1 MNLLLMGYSTR
12 SMAMS
17 ALKGGYRV
25 QTLDYFGDW
34 DQKSIAPN
42 LSLKRD
48 LDLPYNGAN
57 LIKAS
62 ERMRF
67 DAISYSSDLE
77 NQPETVAALARRARL
92 IGNQPGTLVRV
103 KDWALLQSCCRQ
115 FSLPFPATLPAGGA
129 HLAHPG
135 AGWLAKPAKGGGG
148 KGIRIWR
155 GEPLA
160 SNYILQ
166 TRLYGQSASA
176 AFVADGKRA
185 RLLGLTEQLIGLDQF
200 NAKPFQWCGNIFPL
214 SLSAEQIKSV
224 VKQVKRIIE
233 ILAQCFGLKG
243 CCGLDFILLDSPDK
257 GLTVW
262 PLEVNPR
269 FTGAME
275 LLDMAGEAVF
285 DKHVKACLGQLPSA
299 ADEPGAVDQFLGKGI
314 VYAPYDLR
322 FDDTSNWL
330 AKQRRDIPHPGE
342 SIGRGSPICS
352 ILAKGRTREQCWKNL
367 IKSAGQVVREGRAVK
382 PGLAPIPQSPREAVA
397 WQACP

>member
-1 MNLLLMGYSTR
+1 MNLLLMGYSAR

-48 LDLPYNGAN
+48 LALPYSGAN
-57 LIKAS
+57 LVKAS
-62 ERMRF
+62 ERLRF

-77 NQPETVAALARRARL
+77 NQPETVAALARGSRV
-92 IGNQPGTLVRV
+92 IGNQPGTLARV
-103 KDWALLQSCCRQ
+103 KDWALLHSCCRQ
-115 FSLPFPATLPAGGA
+115 FSLPFPATLPAGKA
-129 HLAHPG
+129 HLARPG

-148 KGIRIWR
+148 KGIRVWR
-155 GEPLA
+155 GESLG

-166 TRLYGQSASA
+166 ARLSGQSASA
-176 AFVADGKRA
+176 AFVADGRRA
-185 RLLGLTEQLIGLDQF
+185 HLLGLTEQLIGLAQF

-214 SLSAEQIKSV
+214 YLGAEQIKTV
-224 VKQVKRIIE
+224 VSQVKRITK
-233 ILAQCFGLKG
+233 LLTRYFGLRG

-275 LLDMAGEAVF
+275 LLDLAGGSVF
-285 DKHVKACLGQLPSA
+285 DKHLKACLGPLPRDSYEPSA
-299 ADEPGAVDQFLGKGI
+299 EGQFLGKGI

-330 AKQRRDIPHPGE
+330 AQQRRDIPHPGE

-352 ILAKGRTREQCWKNL
+352 VLAKGRTREQCWESL
-367 IKSAGQVVREGRAVK
+367 TRSAAQVVREGRAVK
-382 PGLAPIPQSPREAVA
+382 SDLAPVAENSRRPVA
-397 WQACP
+397 WQA